1 MVYIV
6 AGLKSTAQMGAVDF
20 KHTSLCVSEP
30 LYPVPA
36 LTPCLSVCL
45 SVHHLGPLSHS
56 PLISTIA
63 VLSASSPPSI
73 RLSKSPMR

>member
-6 AGLKSTAQMGAVDF
+6 AGLKPTAQMGAVDF

-36 LTPCLSVCL
+36 LTPCLSVCP
-45 SVHHLGPLSHS
+45 SSWSPIPLSSH
-56 PLISTIA
+56 LHHRRAYCILTT
-63 VLSASSPPSI
+63 LH
-73 RLSKSPMR
+73 

>member
-45 SVHHLGPLSHS
+45 SIILVPYPTLL
-56 PLISTIA
+56 
-63 VLSASSPPSI
+63 SSPPSP
-73 RLSKSPMR
+73 RFLHPHHPPLDCQRVL

>member
-36 LTPCLSVCL
+36 LTPCLSV
-45 SVHHLGPLSHS
+45 HHLGPLSHS